1 MVISV
6 SWGMGQLWEVLLCA
20 LLNNLY
26 PIVIKISFS
35 WNKMLFHG
43 SLKQEEIFLYF
54 SLTNSDTIPFIIG
67 KRTFR
72 EVKSIQEL

>member
-1 MVISV
+1 
-6 SWGMGQLWEVLLCA
+6 MGQLRKVLSGA

-35 WNKMLFHG
+35 WNKMLFYG
-43 SLKQEEIFLYF
+43 SLKQEKISLYF
-54 SLTNSDTIPFIIG
+54 SLTNSDMIPFIIA